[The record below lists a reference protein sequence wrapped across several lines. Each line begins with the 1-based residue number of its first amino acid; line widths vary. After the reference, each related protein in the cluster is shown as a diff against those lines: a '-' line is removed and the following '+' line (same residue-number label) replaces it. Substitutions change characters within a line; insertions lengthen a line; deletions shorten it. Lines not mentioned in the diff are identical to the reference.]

1 SPAAPFT
8 ARTRAPA
15 GAAGPGVPLRP
26 RSRARR
32 GGSRPGRG
40 SNGGAIAGAPHQ
52 PRLPE
57 RPCQA
62 RLHRDRGRCRRPG
75 HPCGPA
81 HGADAAGVRQMTELH
96 TPRLLLRP
104 ANSADAPA
112 FTLAVGEFAVARHL
126 TALPWPYTLAMAID
140 WLRQAPPVTP
150 ERAMFI
156 IEHADHGLV
165 GCITLADELGF
176 W

>member
-1 SPAAPFT
+1 
-8 ARTRAPA
+8 
-15 GAAGPGVPLRP
+15 
-26 RSRARR
+26 
-32 GGSRPGRG
+32 
-40 SNGGAIAGAPHQ
+40 
-52 PRLPE
+52 
-57 RPCQA
+57 
-62 RLHRDRGRCRRPG
+62 
-75 HPCGPA
+75 
-81 HGADAAGVRQMTELH
+81 MTELG

-140 WLRQAPPVTP
+140 WLRQAPAVTP

-176 W
+176 WVARRFWNRGYATEAASAVLDWRFAASPEPVIASAQRNNHASLAVQRKLGFVAVGEEMRYSHALQCNVRHVVSRLDASAWLERGRAA